1 MPAALPVG
9 MKSTLKTSLL
19 AAACATSLI
28 ACIKQDEAP
37 SEIKRAIPT
46 ADQVKIKLP
55 QSANKAVGD
64 VAEWY
69 VATRNVTR
77 TFNGGAGWVLVLVH
91 TIVQFPVTSVNGD
104 TYTWGPWSDALDPAE
119 YKLDVT
125 AVGDGTYTYQ
135 LSGRSKT
142 QAGSA
147 FEVIIDGKA
156 DPRPGDLQGNGE
168 FLIDFDAG
176 RRVNPIDAGDAKG
189 QVDVR
194 YDLAAR
200 HLDLGIMSTN
210 EQGEPVMADY
220 AYNETANG
228 GGDMVFNIDGNAG
241 GTAAQEHITLR
252 SRWQSDGAGRA
263 DARMAGGDLQTG
275 AIASECWD
283 TSFRRTYYTDS
294 VNFAPTE
301 GSVSACAFGTVD
313 LPPQH

>member
-1 MPAALPVG
+1 
-9 MKSTLKTSLL
+9 MKLKTSLTSLL
-19 AAACATSLI
+19 AATAAMSLV

-37 SEIKRAIPT
+37 SDLQRAIPT

-55 QSANKAVGD
+55 MSAGRAVGD
-64 VAEWY
+64 LAEWY

-77 TFNGGAGWVLVLVH
+77 TFNGGAGWVLVLIH
-91 TIVQFPVTSVNGD
+91 TIVQYPVTSVSGD

-119 YKLDVT
+119 YKLDVL
-125 AVGDGTYTYQ
+125 AVGDGTYEYQ

-142 QAGSA
+142 VAAAS

-156 DPRPGDLQGNGE
+156 DPRQGELQGNGN

-176 RRVNPIDAGDAKG
+176 RRVNPIDSGDARG

-194 YDLAAR
+194 YDLAAK

-210 EQGEPVMADY
+210 DAGEPVMADY
-220 AYNETANG
+220 AYNETATG

-241 GTAAQEHITLR
+241 GTTAQEHITLR
-252 SRWQSDGAGRA
+252 SRWQSNGMGRA
-263 DARMAGGDLQTG
+263 DARMAGGDLNAG
-275 AIASECWD
+275 ATASECWD
-283 TSFRRTYYTDS
+283 GQFRRTYYTDS
-294 VNFAPTE
+294 VNFAPAE
-301 GSVSACAFGTVD
+301 GSVSACSFSTAD

>member
-1 MPAALPVG
+1 
-9 MKSTLKTSLL
+9 MKLKTSLL
-19 AAACATSLI
+19 AATAAMSLV

-37 SEIKRAIPT
+37 NELRTAIPT

-55 QSANKAVGD
+55 MSSARSVGQL
-64 VAEWY
+64 AEWY

-91 TIVQFPVTSVNGD
+91 TIVQYPVTTVSGD

-119 YKLDVT
+119 YKLDVR
-125 AVGDGTYTYQ
+125 AVGDGTYEYQ

-142 QAGSA
+142 ALAST

-156 DPRPGDLQGNGE
+156 DPRLGELKGNGN

-194 YDLAAR
+194 YDLSAR

-210 EQGEPVMADY
+210 DQGEPVMADY
-220 AYNETANG
+220 AYNETLAG
-228 GGDMVFNIDGNAG
+228 GGDMVFNVDGNAG
-241 GTAAQEHITLR
+241 GSAAQEHITLR
-252 SRWQSDGAGRA
+252 SRWESNGMGRA
-263 DARMAGGDLQTG
+263 DARMAGGDLAAG

-283 TSFRRTYYTDS
+283 GQFRRTYYTDS

-301 GSVSACAFGTVD
+301 GDVANCAFGTAD
-313 LPPQH
+313 LPPLH

>member
-1 MPAALPVG
+1 MNSL
-9 MKSTLKTSLL
+9 LKTSLL
-19 AAACATSLI
+19 ATVCATSLV

-37 SEIKRAIPT
+37 SDLKRAIPT

-55 QSANKAVGD
+55 QNANKAVGQL
-64 VAEWY
+64 AEWY

-91 TIVQFPVTSVNGD
+91 TIVQFPVTSVSGD

-119 YKLDVT
+119 YKLDVR
-125 AVGDGTYTYQ
+125 AVGDGTYEYQ
-135 LSGRSKT
+135 LSGRSKLS
-142 QAGSA
+142 AGTS

-156 DPRPGDLQGNGE
+156 DPRPGELLGNGE

-176 RRVNPIDAGDAKG
+176 KRVNPIDSGDAKG

-200 HLDLGIMSTN
+200 HIDLGIMSTN
-210 EQGEPVMADY
+210 DQGEPVMADY
-220 AYNETANG
+220 AYNETLDG

-241 GTAAQEHITLR
+241 GTAAIEHITLR
-252 SRWQSDGAGRA
+252 SRWQSNGMGRA
-263 DARMAGGDLQTG
+263 DARMAGGDLNAG

-283 TSFRRTYYTDS
+283 GQFRRTYYTDS

-301 GSVSACAFGTVD
+301 GAVSACAFSAAD

>member
-1 MPAALPVG
+1 MN
-9 MKSTLKTSLL
+9 SFLKTSLL
-19 AAACATSLI
+19 ATVAATSLV

-37 SEIKRAIPT
+37 SELKRAIPT

-55 QSANKAVGD
+55 QSANKSVGQL
-64 VAEWY
+64 AEWY

-91 TIVQFPVTSVNGD
+91 TIVQFPVTSVSGD

-119 YKLDVT
+119 YKLDVR
-125 AVGDGTYTYQ
+125 AVGDGTYEYQ
-135 LSGRSKT
+135 LSGRSKLAAAT
-142 QAGSA
+142 S

-156 DPRPGDLQGNGE
+156 DPRMGDLKGNGQ

-176 RRVNPIDAGDAKG
+176 KRVNPIDSGDAKG

-210 EQGEPVMADY
+210 DQGEPVMADY
-220 AYNETANG
+220 AYNETLDG

-241 GTAAQEHITLR
+241 GTAAIENITLR
-252 SRWQSDGAGRA
+252 SRWQSNGMGRA
-263 DARMAGGDLQTG
+263 DARMAGGDLSTG

-283 TSFRRTYYTDS
+283 GQFRRTYYTDS

-301 GSVSACAFGTVD
+301 GAVSGCAFGTAD

>member
-1 MPAALPVG
+1 
-9 MKSTLKTSLL
+9 MKLKTSLL
-19 AAACATSLI
+19 AATAAMSFV

-37 SEIKRAIPT
+37 SDLQRAIPT

-55 QSANKAVGD
+55 MSATRAVGD
-64 VAEWY
+64 LAEWY

-91 TIVQFPVTSVNGD
+91 TIVQYPVTSVSGD

-119 YKLDVT
+119 YKLDVR
-125 AVGDGTYTYQ
+125 AVGDGTYEYQ

-142 QAGSA
+142 DAGAS
-147 FEVIIDGKA
+147 FEVVIDGKA
-156 DPRPGDLQGNGE
+156 DPRPGELLGNGN

-176 RRVNPIDAGDAKG
+176 RRVNPIDSGDAKG
-189 QVDVR
+189 QVDVH
-194 YDLAAR
+194 YDLAAK

-210 EQGEPVMADY
+210 DAGEPVMADY
-220 AYNETANG
+220 AYNETVSG

-252 SRWQSDGAGRA
+252 SRWQGNGMGRA
-263 DARMAGGDLQTG
+263 DARMAGGDLNAG
-275 AIASECWD
+275 ATASECWD
-283 TSFRRTYYTDS
+283 GQFRRTYYTDS
-294 VNFAPTE
+294 VNFAPAE
-301 GSVSACAFGTVD
+301 GSVSACAFSTAD

>member
-1 MPAALPVG
+1 MNI
-9 MKSTLKTSLL
+9 KSSLL
-19 AAACATSLI
+19 AATAAMSLV

-37 SEIKRAIPT
+37 NELRTAIPT

-55 QSANKAVGD
+55 QTTTRAVGD
-64 VAEWY
+64 LAEWY

-91 TIVQFPVTSVNGD
+91 TIVQYPVTTVSGD
-104 TYTWGPWSDALDPAE
+104 TYTWGPWSEALDPAE
-119 YKLDVT
+119 YKLDVR
-125 AVGDGTYTYQ
+125 AIGDGTYEYQ

-142 QAGSA
+142 LAGA
-147 FEVIIDGKA
+147 QFEVIIDGKA
-156 DPRPGDLQGNGE
+156 DPRLGDAKGNGQ
-168 FLIDFDAG
+168 FLIDFEAG

-194 YDLAAR
+194 YDLTAR

-210 EQGEPVMADY
+210 DLGEPVMADY
-220 AYNETANG
+220 AYNEAADG
-228 GGDMVFNIDGNAG
+228 AGDMVFNVDGNAG

-252 SRWQSDGAGRA
+252 SRWQSNGLGRA
-263 DARMAGGDLQTG
+263 DARLAGGDLATG

-283 TSFRRTYYTDS
+283 GQFRRTFYTDS

-301 GSVSACAFGTVD
+301 GDVAACAFSTTD